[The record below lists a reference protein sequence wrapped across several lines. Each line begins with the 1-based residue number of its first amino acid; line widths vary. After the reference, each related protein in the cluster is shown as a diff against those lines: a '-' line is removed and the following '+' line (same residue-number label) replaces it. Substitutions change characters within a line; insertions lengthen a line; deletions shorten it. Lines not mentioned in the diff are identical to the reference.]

1 MEENMIFYPNKYIK
15 TIEEITIEFLQK
27 NKIKALIL
35 DVDNTLV
42 NYKKEMRSGRKKSGT
57 HFFMINYSQKEG

>member
-1 MEENMIFYPNKYIK
+1 MIFYPNKYIK

-42 NYKKEMRSGRKKSGT
+42 NYKKEMPERIEKWAK
-57 HFFMINYSQKEG
+57 